1 MPARIQDVARAA
13 GVSTA
18 TVSRSLRGLPNVS
31 SHTRTAVRKA
41 AHDLGYVVSHS
52 ASTLASG
59 RTLTVAV
66 ITPYVSRWF
75 FAQAI
80 EAVER
85 VLRASG
91 FDALLVGVSQ
101 PSDGAR
107 PTFEPET
114 LRGRVDAVVVLTV
127 PLTGRELDGLRALEM
142 PTLFLGA
149 AVAGAMSVRIDDVA
163 VGRTATQH
171 LLELGHCK
179 IAHLGGDPTEPLHFS
194 APSDRRAGWMSAM
207 RAAGLAP
214 VPAYDVPGLFT
225 ADGGRAAMNQLLDL
239 ADPPTG
245 VFADSDEMALGA
257 LAAIHG
263 RGLRVPQDVSVV
275 GVDGHE
281 LAGMAGLTTVEQSV
295 DAQGALAARMVL
307 MAIAG
312 DDIHRHEH
320 ALMPVRLVRRASTGE
335 PPT

>member
-18 TVSRSLRGLPNVS
+18 TVSRALRGLPNVS
-31 SHTRTAVRKA
+31 QGTRSAVNRA
-41 AHDLGYVVSHS
+41 ALELGYIASRS

-66 ITPYVSRWF
+66 ITPYVGRWF

-85 VLRASG
+85 VLRESG
-91 FDALLVGVSQ
+91 FDALLVGVGQ
-101 PSDGAR
+101 PRDSAR
-107 PTFEPET
+107 AVFEPET

-127 PLTGRELDGLRALEM
+127 PLTGQELDGLRALEM
-142 PTLFLGA
+142 PILFLGA

-163 VGRTATQH
+163 VGRTATEH
-171 LLELGHCK
+171 LLELGHRR
-179 IAHLGGDPTEPLHFS
+179 IAHLGGDPSEPLNFS

-207 RAAGLAP
+207 RAARLAP
-214 VPAYDVPGLFT
+214 LPAYDVPGLFT
-225 ADGGRAAMNQLLDL
+225 ADGGCLAMERLLDL
-239 ADPPTG
+239 AHPPTA

-257 LAAIHG
+257 LSAIRR
-263 RGLRVPQDVSVV
+263 RGLRVPEDISVV

-281 LAGMAGLTTVEQSV
+281 LAGIAGLTTVEQPV
-295 DAQGALAARMVL
+295 DAQGALAAEMVL
-307 MAIAG
+307 LAIAG
-312 DDIHRHEH
+312 HDVHRHEH
-320 ALMPVRLVRRASTGE
+320 ALLPAHLVRRSSTAP